1 MNQLFELIQ
10 GLHTPFDMVAIIC
23 LIFAVSSVIASVV
36 KQIRKFV
43 CHRQE
48 LEFKREMLD
57 RGMTVEEI
65 ERLIRTS
72 ESASSGSEA

>member
-1 MNQLFELIQ
+1 MSQLFELIQ
-10 GLHTPFDMVAIIC
+10 GLKTPFNMVAIIC
-23 LIFAVSSVIASVV
+23 LFFAVASVIATIAS
-36 KQIRKFV
+36 QIRKFV

-72 ESASSGSEA
+72 EVASSGDD